1 MSDARMRI
9 LLERSEQATTE
20 AWLTRAFAESHG
32 IAVVETWTKAI
43 ASGRFPVQPTD
54 IAIGTI
60 AFVEARLRSAG
71 HAAPLPNDYPVELRE
86 VLGRDVQRIS
96 LAEARARIAREGP
109 KFIKP
114 AEHRKRFTGFV
125 ANDPNDARWHG
136 CSTRLPV
143 WIADVLAIASEWRV
157 YAEFGRV
164 VAVVPAPSTGTA
176 ASEPDHALTERIAD
190 RLHRMA
196 EGFDGVAFDVAVLA
210 DGRTVL
216 LEVNEGYGY
225 GAYPGTT
232 PDAFVRPKI
241 ARQEQLLR

>member
-1 MSDARMRI
+1 MRI
-9 LLERSEQATTE
+9 LVERSERESAE
-20 AWLTRAFAESHG
+20 VLLTRTFAESHG
-32 IAVVETWTKAI
+32 IAVIETWTKAI

-54 IAIGTI
+54 IAIGAI

-71 HAAPLPNDYPVELRE
+71 RAAPLPNDYPVELRD
-86 VLGRDVQRIS
+86 VLGRDVQRVS
-96 LAEARARIAREGP
+96 LAEARARIAREGQ

-125 ANDPNDARWHG
+125 AGDPNDARWHG

-157 YAEFGRV
+157 YVAFGRV
-164 VAVVPAPSTGTA
+164 LAVVRAPNTGTS
-176 ASEPDHALTERIAD
+176 ASEPDQALTQRIAD

-196 EGFDGVAFDVAVLA
+196 KGFDGVAFDMAVLA

-225 GAYPGTT
+225 GAYPGTA
-232 PDAFVRPKI
+232 PDAFVRPQI

>member
-1 MSDARMRI
+1 M
-9 LLERSEQATTE
+9 ERSEQATTE
-20 AWLTRAFAESHG
+20 ARLTRAFAESHG

-60 AFVEARLRSAG
+60 DFLEARLRSAG
-71 HAAPLPNDYPVELRE
+71 RAAPPPNDYPVELRD
-86 VLGRDVQRIS
+86 VLGRDVQRVS
-96 LAEARARIAREGP
+96 LAEARARIASGGP
-109 KFIKP
+109 AFVKP
-114 AEHRKRFTGFV
+114 ADHRKRFTGFV
-125 ANDPNDARWHG
+125 AGDPNDARWHG

-157 YAEFGRV
+157 YAAFGRV
-164 VAVVPAPSTGTA
+164 LAVVQAPNTGTS
-176 ASEPDHALTERIAD
+176 ASEPDQTLTQRIAD

-196 EGFDGVAFDVAVLA
+196 NGFEGVAFDVAVLA

-232 PDAFVRPKI
+232 PDAFVRPQI
-241 ARQEQLLR
+241 ARQYQLIDLTSAGV

>member
-9 LLERSEQATTE
+9 LVERSERESAE
-20 AWLTRAFAESHG
+20 VHLTRTFAECHG
-32 IAVVETWTKAI
+32 IAVIETWTKAI

-60 AFVEARLRSAG
+60 AFVEARLRTAGRSA
-71 HAAPLPNDYPVELRE
+71 PPPNDYPVELRD

-125 ANDPNDARWHG
+125 ADDPNDARWHG

-157 YAEFGRV
+157 YAAFGRV
-164 VAVVPAPSTGTA
+164 LAVVRAPNTGTS
-176 ASEPDHALTERIAD
+176 ASEPDQTLTQRIAD

-196 EGFDGVAFDVAVLA
+196 NGFEGVAFDVAVLA
-210 DGRTVL
+210 DGNSVL

-232 PDAFVRPKI
+232 PDAFVRPQI